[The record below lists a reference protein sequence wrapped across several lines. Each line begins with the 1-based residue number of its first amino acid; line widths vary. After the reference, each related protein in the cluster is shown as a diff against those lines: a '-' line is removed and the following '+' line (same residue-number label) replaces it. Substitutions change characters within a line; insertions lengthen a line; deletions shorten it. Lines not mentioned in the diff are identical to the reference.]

1 LLDFRLETERLVLRH
16 VKPDDALFI
25 WKLYNTPDFI
35 RFIGDKGLSDLNK
48 AGDYIRDSIIS
59 SYDKNGF
66 GLYLV
71 EVKDEAI
78 PIGLCGILKRDEKHV
93 PDIGFAL
100 LPEFYRLGYTF
111 EAAVSVLRYAREK
124 LELPVIRALVHPE
137 NTASRALLKK
147 IGIPE
152 EQIVISV

>member
-1 LLDFRLETERLVLRH
+1 M
-16 VKPDDALFI
+16 
-25 WKLYNTPDFI
+25 YNTPDFI
-35 RFIGDKGLSDLNK
+35 RFIGDKGLSDLTK
-48 AGDYIRDSIIS
+48 AGEYIRDSIIS

-71 EVKDEAI
+71 ELKNHSI
-78 PIGLCGILKRDEKHV
+78 PIGLCGILKRDEKNA

-100 LPEFYRLGYTF
+100 LPEFYRMGYTL
-111 EAAVSVLRYAREK
+111 EAAESVLRYAREQ
-124 LELPVIRALVHPE
+124 LNLPVIRGLVHPE
-137 NTASRALLKK
+137 NNASRALLKK

>member
-1 LLDFRLETERLVLRH
+1 M
-16 VKPDDALFI
+16 
-25 WKLYNTPDFI
+25 YNTPDFI
-35 RFIGDKGLSDLNK
+35 RFIGDKGLSDLTK
-48 AGDYIRDSIIS
+48 AGDYIRDFIIS

-71 EVKDEAI
+71 ELKDEAV
-78 PIGLCGILKRDEKHV
+78 PIGVCGILKKDEKNV

-100 LPEFYRLGYTF
+100 LPEFYRMGYTF
-111 EAAVSVLRYAREK
+111 EAAESVLRYAREK
-124 LELPVIRALVHPE
+124 LNLPVIRGLAHPE

-147 IGIPE
+147 LGLPE

>member
-1 LLDFRLETERLVLRH
+1 M
-16 VKPDDALFI
+16 
-25 WKLYNTPDFI
+25 YNTPDFI
-35 RFIGDKGLSDLNK
+35 RFIGDKGLSDLTK
-48 AGDYIRDSIIS
+48 AGEYIRDSIIG

-71 EVKDEAI
+71 ELKDQSI
-78 PIGLCGILKRDEKHV
+78 PIGLCGILKRDEKNA

-100 LPEFYRLGYTF
+100 LPEFYRMGYTL
-111 EAAVSVLRYAREK
+111 EAAESVLRYAREQ
-124 LELPVIRALVHPE
+124 LILPLIRGLVHPE